1 MMKDYMEKKV
11 KTSRNRPNPARNGS
25 VHRHGHMSSSAAA
38 VNGTVHGRPACNFN
52 LKQQQDRHRH
62 EQNLRRSRR
71 FCGRPFQTEKG
82 GTGEASASAPSWKLK
97 KNRATVMRRP
107 KTHPELLNRDV
118 HPAVLMNS
126 TKIKN
131 TQVDRPLRTNKFLVN
146 VTVARSN
153 GPLRLLL
160 FKDATV
166 KDMIKAAL
174 LLYAKEGRKPLLS
187 NDRTSFG
194 IHYSQFSIDCKH
206 FSLLFVFVK
215 QH

>member
-11 KTSRNRPNPARNGS
+11 KTSRNRLSPARNGS

-52 LKQQQDRHRH
+52 LKQQQDRHR
-62 EQNLRRSRR
+62 R

-82 GTGEASASAPSWKLK
+82 GEASASAPSWKLK

-126 TKIKN
+126 TKIKI
-131 TQVDRPLRTNKFLVN
+131 TQVDRPLRANKFLVN
-146 VTVARSN
+146 VTVARSS

-187 NDRTSFG
+187 KDRTSFG